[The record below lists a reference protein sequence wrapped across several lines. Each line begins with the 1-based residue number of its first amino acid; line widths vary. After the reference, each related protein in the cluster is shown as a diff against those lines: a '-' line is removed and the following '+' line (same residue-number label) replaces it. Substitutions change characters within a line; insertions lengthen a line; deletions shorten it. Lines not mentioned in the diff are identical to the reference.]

1 MDVRAIQ
8 RSSAERSESAL
19 EERERRHR
27 ALGWKEEEVWIEGK
41 MEVIKILG
49 RKSEA
54 KPNSESKREQN
65 ISMPSRITI
74 SI

>member
-19 EERERRHR
+19 EEGERCHR
-27 ALGWKEEEVWIEGK
+27 ALGWKEEVWIEGK
-41 MEVIKILG
+41 MEVFKILG

-65 ISMPSRITI
+65 SSMPSRITV